1 MSECPNCREYLLSLD
16 EDILDET
23 EECLYDVNCRLY
35 ECPFCGC
42 KLIINI
48 KVDLIEIEE
57 L

>member
-1 MSECPNCREYLLSLD
+1 MSECPNCYQYLLSLD

-42 KLIINI
+42 KLIVYV
-48 KVDLIEIEE
+48 KVDLIDIEE